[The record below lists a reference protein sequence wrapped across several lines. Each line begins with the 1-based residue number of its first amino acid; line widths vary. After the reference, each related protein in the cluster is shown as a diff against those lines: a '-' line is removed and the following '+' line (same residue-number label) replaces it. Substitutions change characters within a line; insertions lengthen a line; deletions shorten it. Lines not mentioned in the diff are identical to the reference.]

1 MQHWVAARRAGAR
14 VYCAG
19 GACRTGQPVVAWSER
34 EARGRRAEILTGSRV
49 EYAAQT
55 DEELV
60 NLIGQRDVHALET
73 LYNRHARAVYSLSLK
88 MLGEPAAAEEIVQ
101 ECFLK
106 LWRQPELYQAGRGK
120 L

>member
-1 MQHWVAARRAGAR
+1 M
-14 VYCAG
+14 
-19 GACRTGQPVVAWSER
+19 
-34 EARGRRAEILTGSRV
+34 

-106 LWRQPELYQAGRGK
+106 LWRRPQTFVRGRGRFVAW
-120 L
+120 LLGVTHHHAVDV